1 MMLSAASHG
10 DISGRTA
17 LVRADFTHGVSREI
31 GKVVAQLTREGAR
44 VAVISG
50 FVAPGGDVNPVLS
63 LRRFALPL
71 ERMAGTP
78 VTFIPECVGPIAEA
92 GLHRIAFGEAALLEN
107 LRFHSD
113 ARRDSSNFALRLSAL
128 ADCFLI
134 TGPVPRRPV
143 GWLTALTAILPA
155 PYAQPSLAIEEDR

>member
-10 DISGRTA
+10 AISRTTV

-50 FVAPGGDVNPVLS
+50 FGAPGGDVNPVLS